1 MHYLKWKTIYMH
13 LHALKCLLMHR
24 QEMACSNYDVSPAE
38 RRCVAKIEEGPPVP
52 AQTISVI
59 FGWHALTLTT
69 YHEHRV
75 CWRRGVA
82 RFEEGLPVPAQTISM
97 VFGSGGRRAGMIPL
111 DDQHVYW

>member
-1 MHYLKWKTIYMH
+1 M
-13 LHALKCLLMHR
+13 
-24 QEMACSNYDVSPAE
+24 
-38 RRCVAKIEEGPPVP
+38 
-52 AQTISVI
+52 TISVV
-59 FGWHALTLTT
+59 FRWHALSLTS
-69 YHEHRV
+69 YHEHRA